1 MFNAQGL
8 LQYSKLE
15 SSNPSTLLSIGRK
28 DRLMESVVIQR
39 LIRDALS
46 EDIGSGDIT
55 TDNLIDPDQTGEG
68 LIIAKQPL
76 VLAGIDIARQVF
88 THLDSEIEFQSELKD
103 SHKAANGD
111 ILARVHGRLAALLKG
126 ERTALNF
133 LQRLSGIATQV
144 ADHAQAIQG
153 KSARLVDTRK
163 TTPGWRVLEKYA
175 VRVGGGVN
183 HRMGLYD
190 GVLIKDNHI
199 AAVGGVA
206 KAINHIRKRVSH
218 LMKIEVEVT
227 NREEVSQALAAGADV
242 IMLDNM
248 ALPEIREAVALIDR
262 AALVEVSG
270 NVTRADLLELA
281 DTGVDIISMGLLTH
295 GARAVDISMRIT

>member
-1 MFNAQGL
+1 MQSL
-8 LQYSKLE
+8 TTK
-15 SSNPSTLLSIGRK
+15 
-28 DRLMESVVIQR
+28 R
-39 LIRDALS
+39 LIAAALA

-55 TDNLIDPDQTGEG
+55 TDNLIEADQTGNG
-68 LIIAKQPL
+68 VIIAKEPL

-88 THLDSEIEFQSELKD
+88 TYLDSEIDFQTDLTD
-103 SHKAANGD
+103 GHKAASGD
-111 ILARVHGRLAALLKG
+111 TLAHIHGRLAALLKG

-144 ADHAQAIQG
+144 ANHTHMLQG
-153 KSARLVDTRK
+153 KNVRLVDTRK

-175 VRVGGGVN
+175 VRVGGGFN

-206 KAINHIRKRVSH
+206 KAIEHIRGRVSH
-218 LMKIEVEVT
+218 LVKIEVEVT
-227 NREEVSQALAAGADV
+227 DLAEVSQALEAGPDV

-248 ALPEIREAVALIDR
+248 ALAEIREAVALINH
-262 AALVEVSG
+262 AAIVEVSG

-281 DTGVDIISMGLLTH
+281 DTGVDIISMGALTH
-295 GARAVDISMRIT
+295 GACAVDISMQIKCK